1 MSQDIRPLTREEQ
14 LQWLIPFLKSQ
25 MANLQ
30 QDLDEAEKELQEIQQ
45 SKQLVLKKEYNNN
58 ERR

>member
-1 MSQDIRPLTREEQ
+1 MEQSIRPLTREEQ

-25 MANLQ
+25 IVNLQ
-30 QDLDEAEKELQEIQQ
+30 KDLDEAERELQGIQQ
-45 SKQLVLKKEYNNN
+45 NKQLVLKKEYNNN

>member
-1 MSQDIRPLTREEQ
+1 MEQSIRPLTREEQ

-25 MANLQ
+25 MVNLQ
-30 QDLDEAEKELQEIQQ
+30 KDLDEAEKELQEIQQ
-45 SKQLVLKKEYNNN
+45 SKKLVLKKEYNNN

>member
-1 MSQDIRPLTREEQ
+1 MEQNIRPLTREEQ

-30 QDLDEAEKELQEIQQ
+30 QDLDEAEKELQEIQR